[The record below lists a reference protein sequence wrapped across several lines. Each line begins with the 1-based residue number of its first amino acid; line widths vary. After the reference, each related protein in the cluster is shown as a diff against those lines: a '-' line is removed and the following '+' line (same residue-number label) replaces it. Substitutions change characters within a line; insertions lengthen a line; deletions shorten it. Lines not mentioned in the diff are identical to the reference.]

1 MTVDIIIVIFIG
13 ILCFQGYRKGFI
25 NTVFDTLGIL
35 ISFFLSKEFY
45 HYAENFLLK
54 NTKLFVKLHDYF
66 ETKLSENVVN
76 NVNKNIPVELQK
88 FLNNII
94 INETNNTFAVFID
107 NLSLLIMRTISF
119 VITFLAIYA
128 ILLLISTIINTI
140 MKLPLL
146 NLTNRLFGAFMGILK
161 SVILLYLIFALAAPL
176 LSFMQNKPLAKSV
189 LDSESS
195 KIFYDNNIILNYLSY
210 KGFYDK

>member
-1 MTVDIIIVIFIG
+1 MTVDIIIVIFIVL
-13 ILCFQGYRKGFI
+13 LCFQGYRKGFI

-35 ISFFLSKEFY
+35 ISFFLSKELY
-45 HYAENFLLK
+45 HFAEKFLLK

-66 ETKLSENVVN
+66 ETKLSENVIN

-94 INETNNTFAVFID
+94 INETNDTFAAFID
-107 NLSLLIMRTISF
+107 NLSLLIMRSISF
-119 VITFLAIYA
+119 VITFLVIYA
-128 ILLLISTIINTI
+128 VLLLITILVNTI
-140 MKLPLL
+140 FKLPLL
-146 NLTNRLFGAFMGILK
+146 NLTNRLFGAVMGVLK

-176 LSFMQNKPLAKSV
+176 LSFMQDKPIVKSV
-189 LDSESS
+189 LNSESS

>member
-1 MTVDIIIVIFIG
+1 MTVDIIIVIFIVL
-13 ILCFQGYRKGFI
+13 LCFQGYRKGFI

-35 ISFFLSKEFY
+35 ISFFLSKELY
-45 HYAENFLLK
+45 HFAEKFLLT

-66 ETKLSENVVN
+66 ETKLSENVIN

-94 INETNNTFAVFID
+94 INETNDTFAAFID
-107 NLSLLIMRTISF
+107 NLSLLIMRSISF
-119 VITFLAIYA
+119 VITFLVIYA
-128 ILLLISTIINTI
+128 VLLLITILVNTI
-140 MKLPLL
+140 FKLPLL
-146 NLTNRLFGAFMGILK
+146 NLTNRLFGAVMGVLK

-176 LSFMQNKPLAKSV
+176 LSFMQDKPIVKSV
-189 LDSESS
+189 LNSESS

>member
-1 MTVDIIIVIFIG
+1 
-13 ILCFQGYRKGFI
+13 LCFQGYRKGFI

-35 ISFFLSKEFY
+35 ISFFLSKELY
-45 HYAENFLLK
+45 HFAEKFLLK

-66 ETKLSENVVN
+66 ETKLSENVIN

-94 INETNNTFAVFID
+94 INETNDTFAAFID
-107 NLSLLIMRTISF
+107 NLSLLIMRSISF
-119 VITFLAIYA
+119 VITFLVIYA
-128 ILLLISTIINTI
+128 VLLLITILVNTI
-140 MKLPLL
+140 FKLPLL
-146 NLTNRLFGAFMGILK
+146 NLTNRLFGAVMGVLK

-176 LSFMQNKPLAKSV
+176 LSFMQDKPIVKSV
-189 LDSESS
+189 LNSESS